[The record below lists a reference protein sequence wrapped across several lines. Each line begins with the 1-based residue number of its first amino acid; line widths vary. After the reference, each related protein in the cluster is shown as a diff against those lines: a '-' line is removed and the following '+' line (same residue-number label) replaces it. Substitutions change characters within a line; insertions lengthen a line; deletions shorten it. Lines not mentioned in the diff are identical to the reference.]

1 MIIRYS
7 IAWTPLV
14 FIAILNGAIREY
26 VYGPHVT
33 ELHAHQIS
41 TFTGIILSGFYVW
54 ALSYFW
60 PLNSDSEAVIV
71 GLFWFGLTIA
81 FEFLF
86 GHYVAGH
93 SWERLLYDYNL
104 LAGRLW
110 LIFLIWIAT
119 APYLFYHLRK

>member
-7 IAWTPLV
+7 IAWIPLV

-26 VYGPHVT
+26 VYGPYLS

-41 TFTGIILSGFYVW
+41 TLIGIILSGFYVW
-54 ALSYFW
+54 ALSYLW

-71 GLFWFGLTIA
+71 GLFWLGLTIA

-93 SWERLLYDYNL
+93 SWERLVYDYNL
-104 LAGRLW
+104 SAGRLW
-110 LIFLIWIAT
+110 LIFLFWIAT
-119 APYLFYHLRK
+119 APYLFYHLKK